1 MKKQT
6 NKLQI
11 MCLKEEMVS
20 FEVLYFQTLSTDAF
34 PELLWGYFILSLV
47 L

>member
-6 NKLQI
+6 NKQTNLV

-34 PELLWGYFILSLV
+34 PELL
-47 L
+47 